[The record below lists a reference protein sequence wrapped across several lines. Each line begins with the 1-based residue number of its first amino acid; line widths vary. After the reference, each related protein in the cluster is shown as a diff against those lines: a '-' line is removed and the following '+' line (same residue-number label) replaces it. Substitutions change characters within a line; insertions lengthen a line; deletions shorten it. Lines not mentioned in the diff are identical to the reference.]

1 MQIELRDQRRRRV
14 GRIEIDPAMQP
25 TRVPVQRQS
34 SLWER
39 ARETGHPASSATAA
53 GESEPGP
60 PATVTADPPRAR
72 DAFLDWE
79 AALDDAG
86 HLRRCI
92 ACGCNDLYKSKAF
105 PQITSLVVV
114 LAFAGA
120 VIGVIGLA
128 TTPVLIAMTV
138 VLVLDVSLLLF
149 SKQRLVCYRCGT
161 SYHRLPIARYHRW
174 WDRTT
179 AERYPLPSREDP
191 GDERRRGEVSRPA
204 PQVEPVKSSES
215 TSLFAD

>member
-1 MQIELRDQRRRRV
+1 MQIELRDGRRRKI

-25 TRVPVQRQS
+25 TRVPVQPQARI
-34 SLWER
+34 WER
-39 ARETGHPASSATAA
+39 PPESSHGATGPV
-53 GESEPGP
+53 
-60 PATVTADPPRAR
+60 PATKLEPEPSLPVTNPPRAR

-92 ACGCNDLYKSKAF
+92 ACGCGDLYKSKAF

-138 VLVLDVSLLLF
+138 VLILDVGLLLF
-149 SKQRLVCYRCGT
+149 SKLRLVCYRCGT

-174 WDRTT
+174 WDRTI
-179 AERYPLPSREDP
+179 AERYPPPSREDQIGAAAQAGARPP
-191 GDERRRGEVSRPA
+191 GPA
-204 PQVEPVKSSES
+204 AEEEKNSQS
-215 TSLFAD
+215 TSMFAD